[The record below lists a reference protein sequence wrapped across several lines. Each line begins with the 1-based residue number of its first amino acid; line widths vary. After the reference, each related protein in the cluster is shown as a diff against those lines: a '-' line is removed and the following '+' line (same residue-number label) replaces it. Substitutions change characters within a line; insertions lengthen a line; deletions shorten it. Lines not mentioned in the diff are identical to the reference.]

1 LRALVRPPGESFRH
15 AISEQQPRPAIDVTL
30 AREQHAAYCKALRAA
45 GLDLIELPPDKV
57 HPDACFVQDAV
68 VVFGDLGVI
77 THFGVRSRQG
87 EQDAVSQALRGHKR
101 LEEVRSPA
109 TLEGGHVLMAG
120 SRVFVDLFATHQSR
134 RIRRAARPVGTGESH
149 CRGPARAA
157 RAASHDVLTVSL
169 SEFTKADGGVTCLA
183 LPC

>member
-120 SRVFVDLFATHQSR
+120 SRVFVDLLRRTNRAGFAGLR
-134 RIRRAARPVGTGESH
+134 DLLELERA
-149 CRGPARAA
+149 
-157 RAASHDVLTVSL
+157 TV
-169 SEFTKADGGVTCLA
+169 EA
-183 LPC
+183 LPVPQGLHLMTC